1 MLGRFA
7 PGIRRADG
15 PGQVT
20 GDVSQKY
27 IPRVI
32 PDFPDTQSHSFVVM
46 SFF

>member
-20 GDVSQKY
+20 GDVSERK
-27 IPRVI
+27 I
-32 PDFPDTQSHSFVVM
+32 PDAARLK
-46 SFF
+46 